1 MFRSRLSIIWVIMIV
16 AVVRAYAAPAAAA
29 LRLIVYNR
37 TPPIARSTRNKTSI
51 PVREQEILS
60 YMVDFVCVSV
70 CVCVCV
76 CVSVCVCFACVC
88 VCVFANSN

>member
-1 MFRSRLSIIWVIMIV
+1 MIV
-16 AVVRAYAAPAAAA
+16 VVARAYAAPAAAA

-60 YMVDFVCVSV
+60 YMVDFVCV
-70 CVCVCV
+70 CVCVFCV
-76 CVSVCVCFACVC
+76 RVCVC